1 MTWSPA
7 IPADRLFREGKVV
20 ARVGGKQIALFLVD
34 GNPYACNNRCPHEGF
49 PLREGTLDAS
59 AGSCVLT
66 CNWHNWKFDLR
77 SGDNLYGGD
86 RLRVYPVRIADATV
100 WVDVADPP
108 AAEQQAAA
116 LANLRAAC
124 EDHEYDRI
132 ARELVRL
139 AKAGGDPAEAVAAAI
154 RWSHARLE
162 FGSTHAYA
170 ATAGWLRLHDEAADP
185 ETRLVCLAEAIGHMA
200 WDVLREPEHP
210 YPDASA
216 AWDEAGFLAAV
227 EAQDEAGAIARV
239 RGALAAGLGFAGI
252 ERALSTAALA
262 HYADFGHSLI
272 YVLHT
277 GRLVARLGPGV
288 AEPLSLALVRSLV
301 YASREDLI
309 PEFRAYAGARAAQLE
324 KKGSSR
330 DPDAAPPPPAA
341 LRGRPVEDTLAAVVS
356 SRAAPEALH
365 RALLGAAALDLL
377 QFDTRWEAQTD
388 GTIAQNVGWL
398 DFTHGLTF
406 ANAVRAQAAKFPELW
421 PAGLLQL
428 ACFTGRNAA
437 FTTEAPQ
444 LDAWRVGDRGGFFAS
459 CLARIT
465 DHGEDQYIRSAHLLK
480 TTLAVRE
487 EVDALSPESAAIA
500 LAALNRYVNTPPKR
514 RHARRTAH
522 QALAFVARED

>member
-7 IPADRLFREGKVV
+7 VRAERLFREGKLV
-20 ARVGGKQIALFLVD
+20 ARVGGKQIALFMVD

-49 PLREGTLDAS
+49 PLREGTLGSGAE
-59 AGSCVLT
+59 SCVLT

-77 SGDNLYGGD
+77 SGANLYGGD
-86 RLRVYPVRIADATV
+86 KLRTYPVRIADHTV
-100 WVDVADPP
+100 WVDVTDPP
-108 AAEQQAAA
+108 QAERQAAA

-132 ARELVRL
+132 ARELARL
-139 AKAGGDPAEAVAAAI
+139 AKAGGDPAAAVAAAI
-154 RWSHARLE
+154 AWSHARLE

-170 ATAGWLRLHDEAADP
+170 ATAGWLRLHDETADP
-185 ETRLVCLAEAIGHMA
+185 ETRLICLAEAIGHIA
-200 WDVLREPEHP
+200 WDVLREPQHP
-210 YPDASA
+210 YPDGSA
-216 AWDEAGFLAAV
+216 PWDEAAFLAAV
-227 EAQDEAGAIARV
+227 EAQDEAAAIARV
-239 RGALAAGLGFAGI
+239 RGALASGLSFA
-252 ERALSTAALA
+252 ALEHAFSAAALA

-277 GRLVARLGPGV
+277 GRLIARLGPGV
-288 AEPLSLALVRSLV
+288 AEPLLLALVRSLV

-309 PEFRAYAGARAAQLE
+309 PEFRAYAGARAALLE
-324 KKGSSR
+324 KGGPAR
-330 DPDAAPPPPAA
+330 APEEEAPPPAA
-341 LRGRPVEDTLAAVVS
+341 LRGRSIEDTLAAVVG
-356 SRAAPEALH
+356 SRAPPEALH

-377 QFDTRWEAQTD
+377 QFDTSWEARTD

-406 ANAVRAQAAKFPELW
+406 ANAVRAQCAKFPELW
-421 PAGLLQL
+421 SAGLLQL

-437 FTTEAPQ
+437 FTTPEPQ
-444 LDAWRVGDRGGFFAS
+444 LDAWRVADRDAFFQH
-459 CLARIT
+459 CLARVT

-487 EVDALSPESAAIA
+487 EVNALPAESAAVA